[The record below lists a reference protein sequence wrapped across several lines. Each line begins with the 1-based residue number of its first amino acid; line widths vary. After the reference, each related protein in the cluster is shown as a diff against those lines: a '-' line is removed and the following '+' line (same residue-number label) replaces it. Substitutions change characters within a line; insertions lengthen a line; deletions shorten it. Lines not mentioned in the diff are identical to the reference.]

1 MAAPIDTP
9 IPFRKMN
16 GLGNAFAVL
25 DLRVPAVKAGF
36 DRLGEADI
44 ARLSAPD
51 AIGFDQF
58 IAIEPPHSEGADAFM
73 RIRNAD
79 GGEVEACGNAMRCI
93 GWLLTEETGR
103 DTVVIETVVG
113 LMAATRAPTADETDT
128 SASNAAGTPA
138 PGEDLSPLARGTQSS
153 PPARG
158 MQSSPPARGI
168 QSSPPARGMKR
179 ISVNMGQPRLRW
191 DEIPLSE
198 AFGDTRAIELEIGP
212 RGAPVLHSPAV
223 VNVGNPHAIFFV
235 DDDVESYGL
244 ETWGPMIEHHPLFP
258 ARVNVSLA
266 QVLSPTEMRLKV
278 WERGVGLTRACGTAA
293 CAAVV
298 AGARKRL
305 TERAITVHLPG
316 GPLAMEWREGTD
328 EIIMTGGLED
338 EGWAEITPDMVAG
351 GRV

>member
-25 DLRVPAVKAGF
+25 DARVPEVKAGL
-36 DRLGEADI
+36 DRLSEADI
-44 ARLSAPD
+44 ARLSAPG

-58 IAIEPPHSEGADAFM
+58 ITIEPPRSEGADAFM

-79 GGEVEACGNAMRCI
+79 GGEVEACGNAMRCV
-93 GWLLTEETGR
+93 GWLLTEETSR
-103 DTVVIETVVG
+103 ETAVIETVAG
-113 LMAATRAPTADETDT
+113 SMTATRVPPPDTTDP
-128 SASNAAGTPA
+128 SEGDTP
-138 PGEDLSPLARGTQSS
+138 SPLAQGNSS
-153 PPARG
+153 PPAQGDPSLPARDNPN
-158 MQSSPPARGI
+158 PPARGNP
-168 QSSPPARGMKR
+168 SPPARGMKR
-179 ISVNMGQPRLRW
+179 ISVNMGRPRLRW

-198 AFGDTRAIELEIGP
+198 EFRDTRAIELEIGP

-235 DDDVESYGL
+235 DNDVESYGL

-258 ARVNVSLA
+258 ERINVSLA
-266 QVLSPTEMRLKV
+266 QVRSPTEMRLKV

-338 EGWAEITPDMVAG
+338 EGPREITPDMLAG
-351 GRV
+351 EAA